1 MTKRNVCFLT
11 LRFWAARI
19 GIETLKQ
26 DKPKTEPG
34 KYSLPIDPSA
44 VQLWRLW
51 RISISVLSGWSSGPG
66 TSNILLQW
74 DVYTVCVCICICIC
88 IHIHIHMHMHMH
100 IYIYTYPVN
109 HNQQLNGMPSC
120 WSNLRTKKD
129 RKGKGFRSKEWVTN
143 YVAIG
148 HPPYFIAKYIRI

>member
-1 MTKRNVCFLT
+1 MTWQKKNVCFLT

-74 DVYTVCVCICICIC
+74 DVYTVCVYMYMYMYMYTYTYTYTYAYAYAYAYIYIIY
-88 IHIHIHMHMHMH
+88 IHIPGKSQSTIKWHAFLL
-100 IYIYTYPVN
+100 V
-109 HNQQLNGMPSC
+109 QLAYQKGS
-120 WSNLRTKKD
+120 
-129 RKGKGFRSKEWVTN
+129 KGKGF
-143 YVAIG
+143 
-148 HPPYFIAKYIRI
+148 